1 MLQQVIFNT
10 DKLLLKLRD
19 KIFRNLVIQIVCLIF
34 FILAY
39 FIGNRNK
46 IAAKSVTFRNNYIN
60 TNLQRTT
67 AIKPPNIVES
77 MFPLL

>member
-1 MLQQVIFNT
+1 MLQQVTFNT

-39 FIGNRNK
+39 FIGNVSK
-46 IAAKSVTFRNNYIN
+46 IAAKSVTFKNNYIN
-60 TNLQRTT
+60 RNLHRTT